1 MTGQRHWRLVR
12 ASKDAVPASV
22 RRVFMAARRRGWR
35 WLAGELRRRAARRL
49 RHRGRLGALVG
60 AGTAVLLLAG
70 WLLWGTSLAGV
81 RQVRVTGT
89 AILTEQQVRE
99 AAAVVEQT
107 PLLRVDTGAVAA
119 RVGALPPVA
128 AVQVRRDWPDTVLV
142 EVRER
147 TAVAAVPVTGA
158 PGGTGAAGA
167 AGAGAAAC
175 EPRQKCFLLID
186 AAGVGF
192 LTVPDEPA
200 DLPMVV
206 LAEPGPDQPDTR
218 AALTVLAALTPQLRA
233 ELTALTVTGPASIQ
247 LTLASDRTVLWGEPT
262 DNQDKARVATVLLER
277 DGEVIDVSALEVVS
291 VR

>member
-1 MTGQRHWRLVR
+1 MTGPGQRHWRLVR

-35 WLAGELRRRAARRL
+35 WLAGELRRRVARRL
-49 RHRGRLGALVG
+49 RHRGRLGALI
-60 AGTAVLLLAG
+60 AAATAVPLLAG

-89 AILTEQQVRE
+89 AILTAEQVRD

-119 RVGALPPVA
+119 RVGSLPPVA
-128 AVQVRRDWPDTVLV
+128 AVQVRRDWPDTVVV

-147 TAVAAVPVTGA
+147 TAVAAVPVV
-158 PGGTGAAGA
+158 GAAG
-167 AGAGAAAC
+167 GAGPAGGGAC
-175 EPRQKCFLLID
+175 EPQQKCFLLLD
-186 AAGVGF
+186 ATGVGF
-192 LTVPDEPA
+192 LTLPQEPA

-218 AALTVLAALTPQLRA
+218 AALSVLAALTPQLRA

-247 LTLASDRTVLWGEPT
+247 LTLASDRTVLWGQPV
-262 DNQDKARVATVLLER
+262 DNQDKARVATALLER
-277 DGEVIDVSALEVVS
+277 EGEVIDVSALEVVS

>member
-1 MTGQRHWRLVR
+1 MTRVERRWRLVR
-12 ASKDAVPASV
+12 ASTDAVPASV

-49 RHRGRLGALVG
+49 RRRGRLTVLVG
-60 AGTAVLLLAG
+60 AGAVVLLLAG

-89 AILTEQQVRE
+89 EFLTPEQVRD

-119 RVGALPPVA
+119 RVAGLPPVA
-128 AVQVRRDWPDTVLV
+128 AVQVRRDWPDTVVV

-147 TAVAAVPVTGA
+147 TPVAAVPVTGA
-158 PGGTGAAGA
+158 AAV
-167 AGAGAAAC
+167 GAGC
-175 EPRQKCFLLID
+175 EPGQEQCFLLLD
-186 AAGVGF
+186 GTGVGF
-192 LTVPDEPA
+192 RTVPEQPGDQ
-200 DLPMVV
+200 PMVV
-206 LAEPGPDQPDTR
+206 VPDPGPDQPGTR
-218 AALTVLAALTPQLRA
+218 AALAVLAALTPELRA
-233 ELTALTVTGPASIQ
+233 ELTALTVTGPAGVE

-262 DNQDKARVATVLLER
+262 GNADKARVATALLER
-277 DGEVIDVSALEVVS
+277 EGQVIDVSALEVVS

>member
-1 MTGQRHWRLVR
+1 
-12 ASKDAVPASV
+12 
-22 RRVFMAARRRGWR
+22 
-35 WLAGELRRRAARRL
+35 
-49 RHRGRLGALVG
+49 
-60 AGTAVLLLAG
+60 
-70 WLLWGTSLAGV
+70 LWGTSLAGV

-89 AILTEQQVRE
+89 AILTEEQVRE
-99 AAAVVEQT
+99 AAALVEQT

-119 RVGALPPVA
+119 RVGGLPPVA
-128 AVQVRRDWPDTVLV
+128 AVQVRRDWPDTVVV

-158 PGGTGAAGA
+158 GHTGEGGDDGIGAAGA
-167 AGAGAAAC
+167 AC
-175 EPRQKCFLLID
+175 EPQQKCFLLID

-192 LTVPDEPA
+192 LTVPDKPA

-233 ELTALTVTGPASIQ
+233 ALTALTVTGPAGIQ
-247 LTLASDRTVLWGEPT
+247 LTLASDRTVLWGQPT
-262 DNQDKARVATVLLER
+262 DNQDKARVATTLLER
-277 DGEVIDVSALEVVS
+277 EGEVIDVSALEVVS